1 MKAFS
6 HSGNIL
12 SNEKRNFIVV
22 GDWTP
27 ANQTDDGLPF
37 VYNVVN
43 TMVKAKVHPSLQ
55 GHPRLAK
62 YRSLQEAVDLADE
75 DKAREIGQEFG
86 WELDALKVIHR
97 KKDLDSPLSRN
108 LLTSE
113 RSSS

>member
-12 SNEKRNFIVV
+12 NDEKKNFIVV

-27 ANQTDDGLPF
+27 TNQTEHGLPF

-43 TMVKAKVHPSLQ
+43 TMMKPKVDPSLQ

-75 DKAREIGQEFG
+75 DKATKIGQEFG
-86 WELDALKVIHR
+86 WELDALKVIQT
-97 KKDLDSPLSRN
+97 LTLVPLSRS